1 MSDVDL
7 LQIVAYTHGYIS
19 SDVVSLCSEAT
30 MQQICEK
37 MDLINLDKDTMDAE
51 ALDSF
56 GVTVENFQFAL
67 GTSNP

>member
-1 MSDVDL
+1 MDL
-7 LQIVAYTHGYIS
+7 LQIAAYTHGYIG
-19 SDVVSLCSEAT
+19 SDVASLCSEAT